1 MSCYADLDDGE
12 VLWRRVHED
21 HYEDGRVTSAAF
33 KGFDM
38 SVDRAKIQE
47 NRAATLKQGV
57 GVAEFTAA
65 EARRHDQQP
74 VAAPNPG
81 EPAHALVRG
90 HKPKGISRA
99 LARLARFIPRDEFVP

>member
-38 SVDRAKIQE
+38 SVDRAKLQE
-47 NRAATLKQGV
+47 DRAVTLKHGL
-57 GVAEFTAA
+57 GVAQFTAA

-81 EPAHALVRG
+81 ELAHALVRG
-90 HKPKGISRA
+90 HKSKGISRA